1 MAKNAFINLIGQI
14 IPMGAAFIS
23 IPILI
28 REVGVEKFG
37 AITLAWM
44 LIGYFSVF
52 DMGLSRTIAHMSSKK
67 ISENREEDIPRL
79 AWTALYLMLIMGIIG
94 GILLALGGW
103 FMVDMMPS
111 ISIELLPEVRLSLLI
126 IGLILPFVI
135 VTTGLIGLL
144 QAYQKFFVISYIRV
158 PTGLYSFLAPIA
170 VLPFSENLAVIIA
183 ALAGGRFISFIAHL
197 ISVGRVIPGIYT
209 DKVVDKS
216 LFKPLLQFGGWLTVS
231 NIVAPVML
239 YLDRFLLGSLVTLSA
254 VAYYTTPFEVVTKLL
269 IIPAAVMG
277 VMFPAFSAS
286 FHENRKHAKYLYYQV
301 IKYISLLLLPICAVV
316 FYGAQWG
323 LDLWLKNPEFTAA
336 SYQIAQLLVVGVFFN
351 SLAQP
356 SFNLIQAAGRPD
368 LTAKLHLFELPFYL
382 IYLWFLVTELG
393 IIGAAIAW
401 VIRVFMSCV
410 ILYVL
415 AHKLINKTNQG
426 ESFI

>member
-1 MAKNAFINLIGQI
+1 M
-14 IPMGAAFIS
+14 
-23 IPILI
+23 
-28 REVGVEKFG
+28 
-37 AITLAWM
+37 
-44 LIGYFSVF
+44 
-52 DMGLSRTIAHMSSKK
+52 
-67 ISENREEDIPRL
+67 
-79 AWTALYLMLIMGIIG
+79 
-94 GILLALGGW
+94 
-103 FMVDMMPS
+103 
-111 ISIELLPEVRLSLLI
+111 
-126 IGLILPFVI
+126 
-135 VTTGLIGLL
+135 
-144 QAYQKFFVISYIRV
+144 
-158 PTGLYSFLAPIA
+158 
-170 VLPFSENLAVIIA
+170 LPFSENLAVIIA